1 MHREA
6 LAGNP
11 NPSRHLQAL
20 HFLGALARINKLRAR
35 KSPPSRRATALGGRR
50 ITRAAYAAMAV
61 AAGPRRAW
69 SRAIL
74 LGLRRNSIAK
84 PFLIKKRILKP
95 HRELRDVGSRA
106 EELRRLLPGARRMEF
121 GSLLDETLN
130 YIHHLTAQVGIMQKI
145 ADSLCK

>member
-106 EELRRLLPGARRMEF
+106 EEMEF